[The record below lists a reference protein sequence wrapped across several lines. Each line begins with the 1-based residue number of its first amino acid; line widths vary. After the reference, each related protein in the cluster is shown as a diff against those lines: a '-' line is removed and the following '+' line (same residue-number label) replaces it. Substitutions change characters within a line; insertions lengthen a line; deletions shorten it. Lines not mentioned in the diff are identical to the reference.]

1 MIYKKDITGAPENCT
16 CTMIEI
22 PNNVE
27 GSSVKSYSL
36 DTECS
41 ICVAL
46 RESQK
51 VTSDANRKTERI
63 KKLKNQIIQLNIEKD
78 KANSL
83 GYDEIVFEKESLII
97 AANTELDSLTE

>member
-1 MIYKKDITGAPENCT
+1 MIYKRDITGAPENCT

-41 ICVAL
+41 ICVSL

-51 VTSDANRKTERI
+51 VTSDANKKIERI
-63 KKLKNQIIQLNIEKD
+63 KQLKNQIIQLNIEKD

-83 GYDEIVFEKESLII
+83 GYSDIVSEKESLII
-97 AANTELDSLTE
+97 VAQTELDNLSE

>member
-41 ICVAL
+41 VCVAL
-46 RESQK
+46 RESQQ
-51 VTSDANRKTERI
+51 VTSDSNKKTERI
-63 KKLKNQIIQLNIEKD
+63 KQLKNQIIQLNIEKD

-83 GYDEIVFEKESLII
+83 GYSDIVSEKDSLIS
-97 AANTELDSLTE
+97 AAQSELSGLLE

>member
-1 MIYKKDITGAPENCT
+1 
-16 CTMIEI
+16 
-22 PNNVE
+22 
-27 GSSVKSYSL
+27 
-36 DTECS
+36 
-41 ICVAL
+41 L

-63 KKLKNQIIQLNIEKD
+63 KQLKNQIIQLNIEKD

-97 AANTELDSLTE
+97 AAQSELDSLSE